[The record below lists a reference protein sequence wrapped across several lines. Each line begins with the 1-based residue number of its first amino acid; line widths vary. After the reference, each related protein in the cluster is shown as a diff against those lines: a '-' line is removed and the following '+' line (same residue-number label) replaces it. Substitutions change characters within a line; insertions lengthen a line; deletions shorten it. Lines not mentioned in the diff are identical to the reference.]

1 MAIGSA
7 TQRSALFSR
16 QQPGGF
22 WVVADIET
30 QPNNVWFV
38 HSAHSAATNGAGYGR
53 NPDRPFATLDY
64 AVSHGNIATGDT
76 IYLMPGHAEN
86 LAADSAVDVDV
97 SNLQIIGL
105 GWGGCRPTFTATAI
119 AGDFKLAASCGIL
132 RNVLFLGGV
141 DATTGILEVS
151 SADWQI
157 LNCEYRDSVGEAT
170 DALITVDGADR
181 LLIDG
186 WKHIGSAA
194 AGANS
199 AIALDGS
206 DDCIIRNFNLY
217 GNFAVGA
224 IDFRTTASARAQIYG
239 GADNS
244 KIWTANAADIAIVD
258 TITTSTGFIGPN
270 IDIMLADNAANITEA
285 CTGATFQYVQ
295 PINICNLAGESTM
308 FTNITASTD

>member
-22 WVVADIET
+22 WVVADIEQT
-30 QPNNVWFV
+30 PEGVWFV
-38 HSAHSAATNGAGYGR
+38 DSVSGTDGAGYGR
-53 NPDRPFATLDY
+53 NPDQPFATLDY
-64 AVSHGNIATGDT
+64 AVSHASVSTGDT
-76 IYLMPGHAEN
+76 IYLMPLHAEN
-86 LAADSAVDVDV
+86 LTADSAVDVDV

-119 AGDFKLAASCGIL
+119 AGDFKLAASCGRLENI
-132 RNVLFLGGV
+132 LFLSGV
-141 DATTGILEVS
+141 DATTGLLEVS
-151 SADWQI
+151 SADWLI
-157 LNCEYRDSVGEAT
+157 YNCEFRDSVDQAT
-170 DALITVDGADR
+170 DMLITVDGADR
-181 LLIDG
+181 LKIIDC
-186 WKHIGSAA
+186 KFTMAAA

-206 DDCIIRNFNLY
+206 DDCEIAGCEIY

-224 IDFRTTASARAQIYG
+224 IDLRTTASARVNIH
-239 GADNS
+239 DC

-258 TITTSTGFIGPN
+258 TITTSTGWIGP
-270 IDIMLADNAANITEA
+270 DLSIMLADNAANITEA